1 VGYRQT
7 LTVWESQLIFLNIHK
22 VRVVMMRTWQVQL
35 WRLSIALLVGFNEC
49 DRVLAQIIPDRTLGS
64 QSSRVTPINPTKDR
78 IDGGAIRGSNLFHSF
93 REFNIDEG
101 RAAYFA
107 NPQAIQNI
115 FSRVTGN
122 NPSHIFGTLGVLG
135 NANLFFINPQG
146 IIFGPNATLDIRGSF
161 IGSTANSIT
170 FPDGNKF
177 SATNPQ
183 GVPLLT
189 IDVPVPIGLV
199 FEGQDGTIINA
210 ATLATGRNLALVGG
224 TIISTGQLSSPTGEI
239 FVSTVDK
246 GVHSLVKLEATG
258 EFLGREIKPFA
269 QSPIP
274 VISLP
279 ELVARGEG
287 KTGLTVDSSGQVRLG
302 TSGIVV
308 ETGDIAIAGSSDK
321 VSLQAQ
327 TATLSSAGNL
337 TLVESSLG
345 TARDLN
351 LLAKDTVR
359 VRDSIN
365 NPFLAVAGEDLLI
378 QGNEG
383 VDIFALNH
391 PNSELV
397 SGGNIVLRSA
407 NTVIGDAHYWSGGN
421 FRVEKLDK
429 SLGDL
434 FSPHDPIIRSQ
445 GDVSFFYYEGSSLHI
460 LAGGA
465 VTIGAIV
472 ITGTDSVGN
481 TINPISTPN
490 LANVTLSDGTP
501 LIIDGSKRATLD
513 IRAGMKPEAIANP
526 LGITGN
532 NFNLLL
538 PIPANN
544 PVATSADITIG
555 DVANFNRNGLV
566 LLTNQYNP
574 NSSLSGGKITIAGDD
589 IIAPNNF
596 RGIRSEG
603 GEIFLDARDDIT
615 LNIGTSIADR
625 YGGDLKLI
633 ARGDIIVS
641 PDSFI
646 FASGSAVS
654 GEPPIN
660 AGDIA
665 LIAKGDLIFSPR
677 SIVGSEGV
685 LGGNIMLKS
694 DGTISAD
701 NSIIGN
707 NSLSS
712 ASSILKAGDINVSA
726 NSLVLTNGSG
736 LTTLVF
742 GNAKAGDIN
751 IKVRDTVTINGTVAS
766 NLQGGS
772 QGSGGNINIET
783 GSLII
788 KNGGQ
793 LGSSSEGKGDAGNI
807 TINAKNDV
815 FLEGIKEDNIEIL
828 SGVFTKTIPTSIQST
843 IGTTGE
849 GNAGKIEINAS
860 SLTLQNGASI
870 FANVA
875 GRGKAG
881 DININVRE
889 NVTLSGFAIGTISV
903 GGIIDREFSFPSSI
917 TTIAGA
923 GALSAQVVG
932 RGGNIIIKA
941 DSLSMTNG
949 SLLGSSTQGQGDAG
963 NIFLQINDSVSMSSS
978 NIESGVNPNGV
989 GQGGNIDI
997 QTRSLNLTEGS
1008 QISTLVSGSIFGLPA
1023 GQGSAGNI
1031 TIDAT
1036 ESVNISGTR
1045 PAQTAKIPSYNPL
1058 NLSTIFPSFISPELP
1073 EGLSSSLLVS
1083 TEAGATGQAGAIA
1096 INTKTFRL
1104 ADGATIEA
1112 FTENASPGGEIK
1124 INANTLEIAGGGQI
1138 ITTAFEQGQAGNIF
1152 LDVEDKIIIAGNDP
1166 TYRDRLSK
1174 FGTNIV
1180 SNQGAESGILA
1191 NTTVDSSGNGGTIEI
1206 QTGQLSLAETGK
1218 IVSSTAGSGN
1228 AGTIKVVEADAI
1240 ALDTNSQI
1248 SSAVESTSTGDA
1260 GGIEIATNSFSINN
1274 NAQINASTS
1283 GEGKA
1288 GNIAVIAKTFEA
1300 SDGGQLRS
1308 STSSD
1313 FEAGDITLTIEDHLT
1328 LSGAETGLFADTEA
1342 DSSGNG
1348 GDIAIASQTLIVRD
1362 GAIISV
1368 NSQGRGTGGNIEI
1381 EAGNLTLD
1389 DGKISAQTASTT
1401 GGNITLDVDNLLTL
1415 RNASEI
1421 STTAGTARSGGDGG
1435 NINLSANF
1443 ILALPQENSDITAN
1457 AFTGDGG
1464 RINIAAQNI
1473 FGIDTRQ
1480 RLTPLS
1486 DITASSEFGLQGI
1499 VSINT
1504 TGVDPTRGLEN
1515 LPEQAV
1521 NPQVIQTC
1529 QARGGGAT
1537 AEFFNVGRGG
1547 LPSNPDELFYDEPF
1561 VNQGLIPLISESEIS
1576 SIRDR
1581 TQDFTP
1587 KTELKLSCE

>member
-1 VGYRQT
+1 
-7 LTVWESQLIFLNIHK
+7 
-22 VRVVMMRTWQVQL
+22 MMRTCQVQL
-35 WRLSIALLVGFNEC
+35 WWLSITLLVGFNGC
-49 DRVLAQIIPDRTLGS
+49 DRIMAQIIPDRTLGS
-64 QSSRVTPINPTKDR
+64 QSSRVTPINATSDR

-101 RAAYFA
+101 HAAYFA
-107 NPQAIQNI
+107 NPQSIQNI

-135 NANLFFINPQG
+135 DANLFFINPQG

-161 IGSTANSIT
+161 VGSTANSII

-210 ATLATGRNLALVGG
+210 AMLETGKNLVLVGG
-224 TIISTGQLSSPTGEI
+224 TIVSTGKLSSPTGEI
-239 FVSTVDK
+239 FVSTVDR
-246 GVHSLVKLEATG
+246 GVRSIVKLEETG
-258 EFLGREIKPFA
+258 KFLGREIKPFV
-269 QSPIP
+269 QSPTP
-274 VISLP
+274 VVSLP
-279 ELVARGEG
+279 ELVTRGEE
-287 KTGLTVDSSGQVRLG
+287 KTRLTVDASGRVRLG
-302 TSGIVV
+302 TSGIVI

-327 TATLSSAGNL
+327 NATLSSARNL

-345 TARDLN
+345 MAGDLT

-359 VRDSIN
+359 VRDSVN
-365 NPFLAVAGEDLLI
+365 HPFLAVAGENLLI

-397 SGGNIVLRSA
+397 SGRDLVLRSA
-407 NTVIGDAHYWSGGN
+407 KTVIGDAHYWSGEN
-421 FRVEKLDK
+421 FRVEKLDG

-434 FSPHDPIIRSQ
+434 LSPHDPIIRSQ

-465 VTIGAIV
+465 VTIGAV
-472 ITGTDSVGN
+472 TITETDNVGN
-481 TINPISTPN
+481 TINPISTLN

-526 LGITGN
+526 LGTIGN
-532 NFNLLL
+532 NFNILL

-544 PVATSADITIG
+544 PIATSADITIG
-555 DVANFNRNGLV
+555 DVSNFNRNGLV
-566 LLTNQYNP
+566 LLTNQYKP

-589 IIAPNNF
+589 INPFTNNF
-596 RGIRSEG
+596 RGIITDG
-603 GEIFLDARDDIT
+603 GNIFIDARDDLQ
-615 LNIGTSIADR
+615 LNNDVSIADR

-633 ARGDIIVS
+633 SQGDIIVS

-646 FASGSAVS
+646 FASGLI
-654 GEPPIN
+654 GEPQIN

-665 LIAKGDLIFSPR
+665 LIAKGNLIFSPR
-677 SIVGSEGV
+677 STVGSQGV
-685 LGGNIMLKS
+685 LGGNITLKS
-694 DGTISAD
+694 DANILIY
-701 NSIIGN
+701 NSQIN
-707 NSLSS
+707 SYSLNSLSNLS
-712 ASSILKAGDINVSA
+712 GLLTGGGIDISA
-726 NSLVLTNGSG
+726 NSISLKNGFIG
-736 LTTLVF
+736 TFVQGT
-742 GNAKAGDIN
+742 GNAGDIN
-751 IKVRDTVTINGTVAS
+751 IKAHNTITIDGFDNMFIDENTNNLPISIAS
-766 NLQGGS
+766 ALLDNATGRS
-772 QGSGGNINIET
+772 SNINIET
-783 GSLII
+783 GSLIL
-788 KNGGQ
+788 KNGSQ
-793 LGSSSEGKGDAGNI
+793 LASNSLGKGDAGNI
-807 TINAKNDV
+807 TIHARDEV
-815 FLEGIKEDNIEIL
+815 RLEGSAK
-828 SGVFTKTIPTSIQST
+828 VTIPGLFFDTLPTSIQSLVNV
-843 IGTTGE
+843 E
-849 GNAGKIEINAS
+849 GNSGNIKITAR
-860 SLTLQNGASI
+860 SLTLQEGASI
-870 FANVA
+870 LTNLV
-875 GRGKAG
+875 GKGKAG
-881 DININVRE
+881 DINIEVGE
-889 NVTLSGFAIGTISV
+889 DVKLSGFSV
-903 GGIIDREFSFPSSI
+903 GKLLFTDFRFPSSI

-923 GALSAQVVG
+923 GTLPAQVVG
-932 RGGNIIIKA
+932 RGGNINIKA
-941 DSLSMTNG
+941 NSFSMTNG
-949 SLLGSSTQGQGDAG
+949 SIIASSTQGQGDAG
-963 NIFLQINDSVSMSSS
+963 NIFLQVNDLVSMSSS
-978 NIESGVNPNGV
+978 NIESGVNPGAI
-989 GQGGNIDI
+989 GKGGNIDI
-997 QTRSLNLTEGS
+997 QTRSLNLIEGS
-1008 QISTLVSGSIFGLPA
+1008 QISSLVSGSIFGLPA

-1045 PAQTAKIPSYNPL
+1045 PSQIPKIPLINPFA
-1058 NLSTIFPSFISPELP
+1058 SPSEIASALQSPVLP
-1073 EGLSSSLLVS
+1073 DGLSSSLLVI
-1083 TEAGATGQAGAIA
+1083 TEEGATGNAGAIA
-1096 INTKTFRL
+1096 VNTKTFRL

-1112 FTENASPGGEIK
+1112 FTENASPGGEIR
-1124 INANTLEIAGGGQI
+1124 INANTLEIVGGGQI
-1138 ITTAFEQGQAGNIF
+1138 LTTTFAEGRAGDIF
-1152 LDVEDKIIIAGNDP
+1152 LDVGDKIVISGNDP
-1166 TYRDRLSK
+1166 NYRDRLSK
-1174 FGTNIV
+1174 FGSDIV

-1191 NTTVDSSGNGGTIEI
+1191 NTTVDSSGNGGTIEFK
-1206 QTGQLSLAETGK
+1206 TDRLSLAETGK

-1228 AGTIKVVEADAI
+1228 AGTIKVVEADEI

-1260 GGIEIATNSFSINN
+1260 GGIEIKTDSFSITN

-1283 GEGKA
+1283 GEGNA

-1300 SDGGQLRS
+1300 SNKGQLRS

-1313 FEAGDITLTIEDHLT
+1313 FEAGDITIAIEDNLT
-1328 LSGAETGLFADTEA
+1328 LSGVETGLFADTET

-1348 GDIAIASQTLIVRD
+1348 GDIAIASKTQIVRD
-1362 GAIISV
+1362 GATISV
-1368 NSQGRGTGGNIEI
+1368 NSQGRGTGGNITI

-1389 DGKISAQTASTT
+1389 DGKIFAQTASTT
-1401 GGNITLDVDNLLTL
+1401 GGNISLDVDNLLTL

-1435 NINLSANF
+1435 NINLNANF

-1457 AFTGDGG
+1457 AFTGRGG
-1464 RINIAAQNI
+1464 RIDIAAQNL

-1480 RLTPLS
+1480 RLTSFS

-1529 QARGGGAT
+1529 QARGRGAT
-1537 AEFFNVGRGG
+1537 AEFYNVGRGG
-1547 LPSNPDELFYDEPF
+1547 LPANPDELFYDEPF
-1561 VNQGLIPLISESEIS
+1561 VDEGLIPLVSESVTS
-1576 SIRDR
+1576 SIRTR
-1581 TQDFTP
+1581 TQAFTP
-1587 KTELKLSCE
+1587 KTELKLSCQ